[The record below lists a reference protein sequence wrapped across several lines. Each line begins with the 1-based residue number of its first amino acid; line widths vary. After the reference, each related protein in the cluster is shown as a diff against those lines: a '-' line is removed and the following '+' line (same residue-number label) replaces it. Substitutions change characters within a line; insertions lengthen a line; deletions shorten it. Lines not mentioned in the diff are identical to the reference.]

1 MNALEPEREFGHEAA
16 LGTSRASEALGL
28 LLCDKIEIKALNLY
42 YLHSP
47 ERLQTRLRLPR
58 RVILISQS
66 ISGREEGKISLAI
79 AREGAPALAAGLA
92 GRHTSLNR
100 KLSELDLDAIKEAA
114 NIVAGSYLSLLARPL
129 GLVGVPSVPVIV
141 EGAADELAL
150 SMVPRAQALC
160 IEARLFA
167 AERRFELTV
176 LMAAARQHSKVHVG
190 VAELSDPRP
199 AARL

>member
-1 MNALEPEREFGHEAA
+1 MSALEPEQEFGYQAA
-16 LGTSRASEALGL
+16 LGTSRAADALGL
-28 LLCDKIEIKALNLY
+28 LLGDKIEIKALNLY
-42 YLHSP
+42 YLPSP

-58 RVILISQS
+58 RVILIRQS
-66 ISGREEGKISLAI
+66 IRGREEGMISLAM

-100 KLSELDLDAIKEAA
+100 KLNELDVDAIKEAA

-141 EGAADELAL
+141 EGAADELAQ

-160 IEARLFA
+160 IEAHLFA
-167 AERRFELTV
+167 VARRLELTV
-176 LMAAARQHSKVHVG
+176 LMAVAHRHSKAQVG
-190 VAELSDPRP
+190 AAKLSDPRL